1 MFVTFGHFLNGWHFY
16 SHKKII
22 RKTSFCLV
30 YQKCCTV
37 FWFALQNN
45 LNNVFKCELFFRA
58 TLLLGSLTSSS
69 SWTNRRR
76 SSTRPSASSATGS
89 CSKTWRSE
97 NFQFFEK
104 NHFLQIIK
112 PILTILICAFYSH
125 QQFRKDRKQL
135 KRIFVEQLK
144 NKV

>member
-1 MFVTFGHFLNGWHFY
+1 MSFLEIFGNFLIVRPFF

-22 RKTSFCLV
+22 RKPAFVWYTK
-30 YQKCCTV
+30 KCCILIWTI
-37 FWFALQNN
+37 F
-45 LNNVFKCELFFRA
+45 LNVNFFRA
-58 TLLLGSLTSSS
+58 TLSLGSLTSSS

-97 NFQFFEK
+97 NLQFFEK

-112 PILTILICAFYSH
+112 PILKILICAFYSH

-135 KRIFVEQLK
+135 IRIFVEQLK